1 MTPAPQY
8 LIWLSVAPGLVIS
21 IICLYILIMSIAEG
35 DFYFYW
41 RRDLPFVVGLFG
53 WVIIPWIVY
62 GVWSLPRVLPP
73 MQPPVERVEK

>member
-1 MTPAPQY
+1 VTPAPQH

-21 IICLYILIMSIAEG
+21 IICLYILIMLIWEG
-35 DFYFYW
+35 HFYW

-53 WVIIPWIVY
+53 LVIIPWIVY